1 MFKCEFCER
10 EFKTKIG
17 LKTHMYRCKNNPLH
31 DEHNKKYSDAIKK
44 GVKKAEKPTKYFEY
58 TSYCQKCGK
67 EFTQFTTQ
75 SLINS
80 NKHKRCC
87 SSVCA
92 HSRNHSEIVKTKI
105 RESITSFFESVGRS
119 RRSSKPRK
127 RKNCAISNLK
137 SIFNRTKEILE
148 HKCIYCNKVIYG
160 KFKHTMYCYE
170 CAEEHNLPNL
180 LLYTKDGKIMPSK
193 KRRESSR
200 RAQLKLVAEGRHKGW
215 QSRNIVSYPEKF
227 WQEVLKNN
235 NISYSF
241 NHPVKKSDLGVKDD
255 DSNYFLDFLIGENF
269 DLEIDG
275 KQHSYK
281 ERKESDALRDELLNK
296 NGYIVYR
303 VKWNEIVSDRGKLL
317 MEQKIDNFLKFYK
330 QHFKLISEL

>member
-1 MFKCEFCER
+1 MD
-10 EFKTKIG
+10 
-17 LKTHMYRCKNNPLH
+17 KNNIDAIIESSPKQ
-31 DEHNKKYSDAIKK
+31 NKKSFTYITNC
-44 GVKKAEKPTKYFEY
+44 E
-58 TSYCQKCGK
+58 KCGK
-67 EFTQFTTQ
+67 EFSQITTQ
-75 SLINS
+75 YLIN
-80 NKHKRCC
+80 NKRCKRFC
-87 SSVCA
+87 SRSCA
-92 HSRNHSEIVKTKI
+92 NSHVRTEDSKKKVSESLNNFYRVNGISRNPLRAEDCKNSILRRVK
-105 RESITSFFESVGRS
+105 REESPILV
-119 RRSSKPRK
+119 
-127 RKNCAISNLK
+127 NCKFCN
-137 SIFNRTKEILE
+137 KEIYTKL
-148 HKCIYCNKVIYG
+148 
-160 KFKHTMYCYE
+160 KFGSYCYE

-303 VKWNEIVSDRGKLL
+303 IKWNEIVSDRGKLL